1 MHAPVLLVPGFSGLW
16 IRLPG
21 AWPGGKG
28 GADASWI
35 EIEGEEHP
43 IISPHNIATFTYDI
57 TSSGP
62 ANRSP
67 SPRLHMEHLL
77 WAYTPDP
84 RSDEVHQHLL
94 PMPMPMPV
102 PLASA
107 SGDLS
112 KDAASEVFA
121 DFSALPSTVSGLDDI
136 NWDEWILFDSPP
148 SQCSPTVTQL
158 SDFSDDPIE
167 EAHPS
172 PSDVADDPSNRREP
186 TLPLA
191 PEDRE
196 GNTSK
201 EPLNSDDSI
210 EADPRPGEEHHIQA
224 HRSEQ
229 VTPLVSDR
237 WEGDALGELD
247 KREYI
252 ILPLSQVKIL
262 KLVYERDGDE
272 MYQIVG
278 WTDLQETW
286 GTQEKPWK
294 YSGSAED
301 PIIINEPMISTSL
314 PCGSDQFIAIPSL
327 RRNIESVPG
336 GYEVYANMT
345 LDDLQELGGLE
356 LLAAYYSWKNNCRQ
370 TRSRG
375 LCQH

>member
-1 MHAPVLLVPGFSGLW
+1 M
-16 IRLPG
+16 
-21 AWPGGKG
+21 
-28 GADASWI
+28 
-35 EIEGEEHP
+35 
-43 IISPHNIATFTYDI
+43 ATFTYDI
-57 TSSGP
+57 TSPGP
-62 ANRSP
+62 TNGSL
-67 SPRLHMEHLL
+67 SPRLQTKHLL
-77 WAYTPDP
+77 GAYTPDP

-94 PMPMPMPV
+94 PMPMPMPMPMPV
-102 PLASA
+102 PLFSA

-112 KDAASEVFA
+112 KDAANEVFA

-136 NWDEWILFDSPP
+136 NWDEWILFNSPP
-148 SQCSPTVTQL
+148 VNAPSPTLQL
-158 SDFSDDPIE
+158 SDFSDDPID

-172 PSDVADDPSNRREP
+172 PSDE
-186 TLPLA
+186 L
-191 PEDRE
+191 
-196 GNTSK
+196 
-201 EPLNSDDSI
+201 LNSDDSI

-262 KLVYERDGDE
+262 TLVYERDGDE

-278 WTDLQETW
+278 WKDLQETW

-301 PIIINEPMISTSL
+301 PIIIDEPMTPTSL
-314 PCGSDQFIAIPSL
+314 PCGSDQFIAIPSH

-345 LDDLQELGGLE
+345 LDDLQEHGELE
-356 LLAAYYSWKNNCRQ
+356 LLAAYYSWKNFVVK
-370 TRSRG
+370 RG
-375 LCQH
+375 HVDYVSNDAGRIFTKPF

>member
-1 MHAPVLLVPGFSGLW
+1 M
-16 IRLPG
+16 
-21 AWPGGKG
+21 
-28 GADASWI
+28 
-35 EIEGEEHP
+35 
-43 IISPHNIATFTYDI
+43 ATFTYDI
-57 TSSGP
+57 TSPGP

-84 RSDEVHQHLL
+84 QSDEVHQHLL

-102 PLASA
+102 PLFSA

-112 KDAASEVFA
+112 KDAA
-121 DFSALPSTVSGLDDI
+121 I
-136 NWDEWILFDSPP
+136 NVPPP
-148 SQCSPTVTQL
+148 SLQL

-172 PSDVADDPSNRREP
+172 LSDVADDPPNQREP

-191 PEDRE
+191 PEDGK

-201 EPLNSDDSI
+201 EPLTSDDSI

-229 VTPLVSDR
+229 VKPLVSDR
-237 WEGDALGELD
+237 WDALRELD

-301 PIIINEPMISTSL
+301 PIIIDEPMIPTSL
-314 PCGSDQFIAIPSL
+314 PCGSDRFIAIPSL

-336 GYEVYANMT
+336 GFEVYADMT
-345 LDDLQELGGLE
+345 LDDLQEHGGLE
-356 LLAAYYSWKNNCRQ
+356 LLPAYYSWKNSRRQ

-375 LCQH
+375 LRQH

>member
-1 MHAPVLLVPGFSGLW
+1 M
-16 IRLPG
+16 
-21 AWPGGKG
+21 
-28 GADASWI
+28 
-35 EIEGEEHP
+35 
-43 IISPHNIATFTYDI
+43 ATFTYDI

-67 SPRLHMEHLL
+67 SPRLHMEYLPS
-77 WAYTPDP
+77 AYTPDP

-102 PLASA
+102 PLFSA

-148 SQCSPTVTQL
+148 VNVPPPSLQL
-158 SDFSDDPIE
+158 SAFSDGPIE

-172 PSDVADDPSNRREP
+172 PSDVADDPPNRREP
-186 TLPLA
+186 ALPLA
-191 PEDRE
+191 PEDGE

-201 EPLNSDDSI
+201 EPLNSDDFI

-237 WEGDALGELD
+237 WDALGELD

-286 GTQEKPWK
+286 GAQEKPWK
-294 YSGSAED
+294 YSGSAGKLSTCAVKNISHTSLLAED
-301 PIIINEPMISTSL
+301 PIIIDGPMIPTSL
-314 PCGSDQFIAIPSL
+314 PCGSDRFIAIPSL

-336 GYEVYANMT
+336 GYEVYADMT
-345 LDDLQELGGLE
+345 LDDLQEHGGLE
-356 LLAAYYSWKNNCRQ
+356 LLAAYYSWKNRCRQ
-370 TRSRG
+370 TGSRG
-375 LCQH
+375 SRQH

>member
-1 MHAPVLLVPGFSGLW
+1 M
-16 IRLPG
+16 
-21 AWPGGKG
+21 
-28 GADASWI
+28 
-35 EIEGEEHP
+35 
-43 IISPHNIATFTYDI
+43 ATFTYDI

-102 PLASA
+102 PLFSA

-112 KDAASEVFA
+112 KDAA
-121 DFSALPSTVSGLDDI
+121 I
-136 NWDEWILFDSPP
+136 NVPP
-148 SQCSPTVTQL
+148 LSLQL

-172 PSDVADDPSNRREP
+172 PSDVADDPSNQREP

-294 YSGSAED
+294 YSGSAE
-301 PIIINEPMISTSL
+301 
-314 PCGSDQFIAIPSL
+314 
-327 RRNIESVPG
+327 SVPG

-345 LDDLQELGGLE
+345 LDDLQEHGGLE
-356 LLAAYYSWKNNCRQ
+356 LLAAYYSWKNSCRQ

-375 LCQH
+375 LRQH